1 MLNPPCPDAGL
12 HHGPSVGLWP
22 ISKDPAASVAFRCFG
37 KSLGAEEAAALAQDP
52 ESLAKYAAA
61 YINRPDLNLGAFT
74 FLTTFQTNVRMTAT
88 FSTPIEQGHRVLL
101 AGDAAHTHS
110 PAGGQGL
117 NASVQ
122 DAFNL
127 GWKIAL
133 VLRGEAPQAVLGSY
147 TTERVPV
154 IREMLEET
162 TKAFESIRRWRSDP
176 QTATGP
182 DPEAKGGG
190 GGKPA
195 PSPPDFTQLALHC
208 RGSPIVIDEL
218 SQEKVDSKPAH
229 GPMLGKALR
238 AGDRAPDAPVALL
251 NTYKR
256 TTLFDVFS
264 PSSHTALLFLG
275 HDSLPHAANEIMS
288 ALLPARRRGLVRT
301 VLVVHSSASLVD
313 ATRPLDVDDMV
324 EDWGGHVALGYA
336 PERLGAIAVAVV
348 RPDGVIGAFVRT
360 ANGVGQYLNM
370 VFTMP
375 SI

>member
-1 MLNPPCPDAGL
+1 MLNPRSDASL

-22 ISKDPAASVAFRCFG
+22 ISKDPEAPVAFRCFG
-37 KSLGAEEAAALAQDP
+37 KRLGAEEASALAQDP
-52 ESLAKYAAA
+52 ESLAKYATA
-61 YINRPDLNLGAFT
+61 YINRPDLNLGAFAS
-74 FLTTFQTNVRMTAT
+74 LTTFQTNVRMTAT
-88 FSTPIEQGHRVLL
+88 FSTPAEQGHRVLL

-122 DAFNL
+122 DALNL

-133 VLRGEAPQAVLGSY
+133 VLRGEAPRTMLGSY
-147 TTERVPV
+147 STERVPV
-154 IREMLEET
+154 IKEMLEET
-162 TKAFESIRRWRSDP
+162 TKAFERIRRWRSDP
-176 QTATGP
+176 QTVTGP
-182 DPEAKGGG
+182 GPEAKGDG

-195 PSPPDFTQLALHC
+195 PPPPDFTQLAVHC

-218 SQEKVDSKPAH
+218 SEEYVDSKPAH

-251 NTYKR
+251 NAKR
-256 TTLFDVFS
+256 KTLFDIFS

-301 VLVVHSSASLVD
+301 VLVMHSSASLFD
-313 ATRPLDVDDMV
+313 ATRPLDVDEMV
-324 EDWGGHVALGYA
+324 EDWEGHVALGYA

-360 ANGVGQYLNM
+360 ANGVRQYLNI